1 MIGLVVATHGTL
13 GEALL
18 ETVTMIIGRP
28 GQACA
33 VTLSRDHAPDELREL
48 LVKAIAEVD
57 KDGDGVLVMAD
68 MFGGTPANL
77 AMTLLVP
84 GRVELLTGVNL
95 PMLLKFLTY
104 RNNCPLD
111 GLAQRLKEHA
121 RDGIVLASE
130 MLSRQ
135 F

>member
-1 MIGLVVATHGTL
+1 MTGLVVATHGAL

-28 GQACA
+28 EQACA
-33 VTLSRDHAPDELREL
+33 VTLSRDHAPDELRTL
-48 LVKAIAEVD
+48 LVEAIAAVD
-57 KDGDGVLVMAD
+57 QGDDGVLVMAD
-68 MFGGTPANL
+68 MFGGTPANI
-77 AMTLLVP
+77 AMTLLDP

-104 RNNCPLD
+104 RNSCPLD
-111 GLAQRLKEHA
+111 GLAQRLKEQA

-130 MLSRQ
+130 ALSRHS
-135 F
+135 